1 MNHKGLATL
10 MPKSTSRRMLLQAA
24 MGVAGSLMLP
34 RPLYAGAAI
43 DHGLPL
49 FRLGVASGYPSAGG
63 CVVWT
68 RLAPIPLSPDGG
80 MPASAIPV
88 NWVVAADEALR
99 DVRASGISY
108 ATPDWAHSVHVEVS
122 GLEPDRPYWY
132 RFTAMGQQSPVG
144 RTHTA
149 PAADSKRDSLK
160 VAVASCQNYE
170 HGYYAAYRHMVA
182 DAPDL
187 IVHVGDYIYEGGNGA
202 DPVRRHDA
210 SEAQTLEDYR
220 IRHSL
225 YRLDP
230 DLQAAHAAAPWL
242 CTWDDH
248 EVDNDY
254 TGDISEQDDDP
265 ALFRLRRAA
274 AMKAYYEH
282 LPVPRSAVP
291 FGSAMRLYQ
300 QRNFG
305 PLASFYMLDGRQ
317 FRSPH
322 ACSAPGIR
330 GSRRV
335 ENCAEV
341 TDESRTML
349 GFRQEAWLA
358 QRLQSAD
365 ARWNLFAQG
374 VMMSYL
380 DELAGPGEQFYTDSW
395 NGYAAARRRLLAAVA
410 QPQVRNPLILSGDI
424 HAFFAGRLNAVPG
437 REDTPVVASELVT
450 TSITSRQPGVGMIKS
465 LVDINSNVLYGSAQ
479 YRGYLRL
486 SIGTDLLRG
495 DMVGLDDA
503 TNPRSGARVVR
514 SFVMPA
520 GQPLTE
526 A

>member
-1 MNHKGLATL
+1 MLAGLWL
-10 MPKSTSRRMLLQAA
+10 
-24 MGVAGSLMLP
+24 AGSLIIP
-34 RPLYAGAAI
+34 RGLRAGERSRISDNA
-43 DHGLPL
+43 
-49 FRLGVASGYPSAGG
+49 FTLGVASGSPARGG
-63 CVVWT
+63 FVLWT
-68 RLAPIPLSPDGG
+68 RLAPTPLSPDGG
-80 MPASAIPV
+80 MAKETVPV
-88 NWVVAADEALR
+88 TWEVAADEHMR
-99 DVRASGISY
+99 NVRASGVSY
-108 ATPDWAHSVHVEVS
+108 ATPDWAHSVHVEVA

-132 RFTAMGQQSPVG
+132 RFTAMGQQSPIG
-144 RTHTA
+144 RTRTA

-170 HGYYAAYRHMVA
+170 HGFYAAYRHMAA

-187 IVHVGDYIYEGGNGA
+187 IVHVGDYIYEGGNGGDA
-202 DPVRRHDA
+202 VRPHGA
-210 SEAQTLEDYR
+210 SEAYTLEDYR
-220 IRHSL
+220 IRHAL

-230 DLQAAHAAAPWL
+230 DLQVAHAAAPWL

-254 TGDISEQDDDP
+254 AGDISEQDDDP
-265 ALFRLRRAA
+265 ALFSLRRAV

-317 FRSPH
+317 FRSAH
-322 ACSAPGIR
+322 ACGGPGRR
-330 GSRRV
+330 GARRV

-349 GFRQEAWLA
+349 GSRQEAWLA
-358 QRLQSAD
+358 QRLQSAS
-365 ARWNLFAQG
+365 ARWNLLAQG

-395 NGYAAARRRLLAAVA
+395 NGYAAARQRLLAAVA
-410 QPQVRNPLILSGDI
+410 QPQVKNPLILSGDI

-437 REDTPVVASELVT
+437 RPETPVVASELVT
-450 TSITSRQPGVGMIKS
+450 TSITSRQPGVAMIKS
-465 LVDINSNVLYGSAQ
+465 LTEINPNILYGSAQ

-486 SIGTDLLRG
+486 NIDNDLLRG

-503 TNPRSGARVVR
+503 TNPHSGAKVVR

-520 GQPLTE
+520 GQPLTD